1 MVYLPGMEVYASAG
15 GGSADDQLEGPFTVV
30 VPTTT
35 TAGTTCQKEEVLS
48 LFWPSLFRMSSVWNG
63 YLNFVHMSQ
72 DFLTDGRLNVS
83 SSDISCSCFSMMG
96 PDPVFIQW

>member
-35 TAGTTCQKEEVLS
+35 TAGSTCQKEEVLS
-48 LFWPSLFRMSSVWNG
+48 LFGPPFSHVECLERLFELCS
-63 YLNFVHMSQ
+63 Y
-72 DFLTDGRLNVS
+72 VS
-83 SSDISCSCFSMMG
+83 RFPHGWQIEC
-96 PDPVFIQW
+96 VK